1 MLQLYICG
9 ASLNDVHF
17 STTFSLDRF
26 HCRTPPRCLIR
37 PPDVTFSQWAAAVC
51 RTFEFSTSL
60 LICISLLSPY
70 VSITYPKKKSSS
82 LLLLLTPHPP
92 TPAPH
97 TLLHIPP
104 FHIFADGGLLHW
116 YYNWHGPPVS
126 AAYTLTWDHDNR
138 FWEFKFDHHFIS
150 PNPYFAASSFSL
162 FRVLIFLVIY
172 IYIYMDDVYIPWGC
186 FRLLKLDVVL
196 ANFTLNS

>member
-1 MLQLYICG
+1 MAAHMCSYNEVIVCSRHTMLQLYICG

-37 PPDVTFSQWAAAVC
+37 PPDVTFSQWVAAVC

-138 FWEFKFDHHFIS
+138 FWEI
-150 PNPYFAASSFSL
+150 
-162 FRVLIFLVIY
+162 
-172 IYIYMDDVYIPWGC
+172 
-186 FRLLKLDVVL
+186 
-196 ANFTLNS
+196 